1 MPVDVSFIQVALL
14 GALIAIAAAL
24 LLAVVIGLSIGFW
37 FLRRA
42 ALFRSFGIERTESG
56 SVQFK
61 GLFNSQKERAEEA
74 SLMERVF
81 GPGKFDSDPEPTADE
96 PPN

>member
-1 MPVDVSFIQVALL
+1 MPIDVSFAGVAGL
-14 GALIAIAAAL
+14 GALIAIAVVL
-24 LLAVVIGLSIGFW
+24 LFAVGIGLLVGTW
-37 FLRRA
+37 LMRRA

-61 GLFNSQKERAEEA
+61 GLFNTQKERVDEA
-74 SLMERVF
+74 ALMERVF
-81 GPGKFDSDPEPTADE
+81 GSGDPNDEPTPVE